1 MQGFKSTPYA
11 QRFITTHAAIYK
23 ALDFQRHMISRPT
36 LRLFRGAGGFCLG
49 RGGGMSAQAR
59 LAPDFAARSQV
70 LSSCALAET
79 L

>member
-1 MQGFKSTPYA
+1 MQGFASTPYA
-11 QRFITTHAAIYK
+11 QRFLTTHATIYK
-23 ALDFQRHMISRPT
+23 ALDFQRHMISRLT

-70 LSSCALAET
+70 FSSCALAET
-79 L
+79 P